1 MTSQIQT
8 IRDTLLTLQSQFP
21 TVGIGHYDVMQKK
34 APYIVWAEDSE
45 SSSVE
50 GDNYKVNQAIEGT
63 IDLFTKTEYDP
74 LIDAIQEALKEAR
87 ISFYL
92 NSVQYEDET
101 QYIHYEWVWC
111 V

>member
-1 MTSQIQT
+1 MLSQINQ
-8 IRDTLLTLQSQFP
+8 IREVLLGLTAAHPTLSINHY
-21 TVGIGHYDVMQKK
+21 TVLKK
-34 APYIVWAEDSE
+34 TVPYIVWAEDSE

-50 GDNYKVNQAIEGT
+50 GDDFKVQQAIQGT
-63 IDLFTKTEYDP
+63 IDLYTKTEGDT
-74 LIDAIQEALKEAR
+74 LIDAIQEALKAER

-101 QYIHYEWVWC
+101 QLIHYEWVWT